1 MSGPGDRPSVVIIG
15 GGISGLATAALL
27 ARDGHEVDLVEARE
41 ELGGRAGS
49 WERDGF
55 RFDTGPSWYLMPE
68 VFDHF
73 LRLLGTSAEEELDLR
88 PLDPA
93 YRVLCEGYEE
103 PLDLRASA
111 ARNADLFERIEP
123 GAGLGLAR
131 YLDSAAS
138 TYDMA
143 LERFLYTSYTSPR
156 ALLDRAVLARAPQ
169 LLRLLAEPLDRF
181 VARRFQDPRLRQV
194 LGYPAVFLGSSPD
207 RTPSMY
213 HLMSSLDLTGGVLY
227 PQGGFAEL
235 IDVVARLAA
244 QHGARLH
251 TGARVTRILTEE
263 PGEDRGAGS
272 PDGRGPAPRR
282 APGRRAVARGVELR
296 TADGE
301 VLELR
306 AEAVVAT
313 ADLHHVETELLPP
326 HLRTFPE
333 TWWRRRTPGPGAVLV
348 LLGVRGALPQLAHH
362 TLLFTRD
369 WDENF
374 GALREGRV
382 PSPASSYV
390 CRPSATDPSVA
401 PPDHEN
407 LFVLVPVPADASLGR
422 GGVDG
427 TGDPAV
433 EAIAEEAISRL
444 AEEAGIPDLAER
456 VVVRRTVGPGD
467 FAADLGA
474 WSGSMLGPAHTLRQ
488 SAFFRARN
496 ASRRV
501 EGLLYA
507 GSSTLPGI
515 GLPMCLISAE
525 LVAKRLRG
533 DRSSAPLPE
542 PARDAGARA

>member
-1 MSGPGDRPSVVIIG
+1 MSVTGARESVVVIG

-73 LRLLGTSAEEELDLR
+73 LRLLGTSAAEELDLR

-93 YRVLCEGYEE
+93 YRVLFEGHEE
-103 PLDLRASA
+103 PLDVSASA
-111 ARNADLFERIEP
+111 ARNADRFERIEP
-123 GAGLGLAR
+123 GAGLKLAR

-143 LERFLYTSYTSPR
+143 LERFLYTSFTSQR
-156 ALLDRAVLARAPQ
+156 ALLAPAVLARAPQ

-181 VARRFQDPRLRQV
+181 VARRFRDPRLQQV

-213 HLMSSLDLTGGVLY
+213 HLMSALDLTGGVLY

-235 IDVVARLAA
+235 IEAVARLAV

-251 TGARVTRILTEE
+251 TGARALRILTAERE
-263 PGEDRGAGS
+263 GTDARRGA
-272 PDGRGPAPRR
+272 RGPDLGGG
-282 APGRRAVARGVELR
+282 PGRRAVARGVEVR
-296 TADGE
+296 ASGGETREMRAD
-301 VLELR
+301 V
-306 AEAVVAT
+306 VVAT
-313 ADLHHVETELLPP
+313 ADLHHVETTLLPP
-326 HLRTFPE
+326 RLQTYPDS
-333 TWWRRRTPGPGAVLV
+333 WWRRRTPGPGAVLV

-374 GALREGRV
+374 AALREGRV

-390 CRPSATDPSVA
+390 CRPSATDPKVA
-401 PPDHEN
+401 PPGHEN
-407 LFVLVPVPADASLGR
+407 LFVLVPVPADASIGR
-422 GGVDG
+422 GGADG
-427 TGDPAV
+427 GGDPAV
-433 EAIAEEAISRL
+433 EAIAEEAIARL
-444 AEEAGIPDLAER
+444 AAEAGIPDLAER
-456 VVVRRTVGPGD
+456 IVVRRTIGPGE
-467 FAADLGA
+467 FAADLSA

-542 PARDAGARA
+542 PLRAAGARA